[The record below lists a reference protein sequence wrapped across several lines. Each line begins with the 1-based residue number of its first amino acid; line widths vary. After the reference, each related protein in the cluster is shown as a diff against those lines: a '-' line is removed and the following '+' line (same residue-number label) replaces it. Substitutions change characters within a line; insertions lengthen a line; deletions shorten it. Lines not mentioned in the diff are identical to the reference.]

1 VGFHSGHELRHGT
14 VILAQTAV
22 HTTGINWP
30 SVILI
35 VCAIVGALAI
45 IFGAI
50 ARYATKQ
57 LSRSTTDAINQFR
70 IDVVAALVTRLTV
83 VETKVDVLLNTKGRN
98 KEND

>member
-1 VGFHSGHELRHGT
+1 M
-14 VILAQTAV
+14 LAETTV
-22 HTTGINWP
+22 HTSGVNWA

-35 VCAIVGALAI
+35 VCSIVGSLAI

-50 ARYATKQ
+50 ARYATHT

-83 VETKVDVLLNTKGRN
+83 VETKVDVLLNTKGRD
-98 KEND
+98 KTNDG